1 VRTARHIAAAA
12 VAAIALLVTASA
24 ADAAGRARFD
34 TDLLARIPAP
44 GFPALGYVHPDGR
57 IYEGTYVNANAAGS
71 PSRIF
76 EFTGEGTLLRSFT
89 VPGQNLTGEQG
100 VQVTTSDAKGDLVLL
115 DKTPARALKLNRLT
129 GSFTQY
135 ATFADLKP
143 CAAGQTGPACSPTMD
158 DAPAVPNYGAWG
170 PDGSLYVTDFRQA
183 VIWRVPPGGGQAV
196 VWLADRRLDGGEFGT
211 TGLLLGPDG
220 HTLYVAQGSG
230 AGLGGSLLNPAAGG
244 LFAVAITPGGAP
256 GTLVQLWESR
266 AGDVPDGFAIAAS
279 GRIYVPLVG
288 LPAQIAVLAPDG
300 RELERFP
307 TTAGSGDNGSP
318 VPFDSPSSAR
328 FYGTRLIVANQS
340 ALAGTMANQALLDV
354 EVGEPGLPELI
365 PGRDATPPVLTRVA
379 IAPKRFAAVRRGG
392 SLRPARKGRSARGGL
407 LRLGTSEQVTLA
419 IRVER
424 RAGRRWR
431 RVQTIEKVLKKGRAS
446 VRIRGRVL
454 AGGRSVQFPSGR
466 YRLSMRASDPSGNR
480 SPRIFRQFRLVRR

>member
-1 VRTARHIAAAA
+1 ST
-12 VAAIALLVTASA
+12 
-24 ADAAGRARFD
+24 F
-34 TDLLARIPAP
+34 
-44 GFPALGYVHPDGR
+44 
-57 IYEGTYVNANAAGS
+57 S
-71 PSRIF
+71 P
-76 EFTGEGTLLRSFT
+76 
-89 VPGQNLTGEQG
+89 
-100 VQVTTSDAKGDLVLL
+100 
-115 DKTPARALKLNRLT
+115 
-129 GSFTQY
+129 Y

-143 CAAGQTGPACSPTMD
+143 CAAGQTGPSCSPTMD
-158 DAPAVPNYGAWG
+158 DAPAVPNYGAFG

-183 VIWRVPPGGGQAV
+183 VIWRVPPGGGKAV

-230 AGLGGSLLNPAAGG
+230 AGLGGSLLGNPTAGG
-244 LFAVAITPGGAP
+244 LYAVAITPGGGP
-256 GTLVQLWESR
+256 GALVQLWESR

-307 TTAGSGDNGSP
+307 TAAGSGDNGSP

-328 FYGTRLIVANQS
+328 FLGTRLIVANQS
-340 ALAGTMANQALLDV
+340 ALAGNAANQALLDV

-365 PGRDATPPVLTRVA
+365 PGRDSTAPALTRVA

-392 SLRPARKGRSARGGL
+392 KLRRARKGHVARGGR
-407 LRLGTSEQVTLA
+407 LRLSTSEQVTLG

-424 RAGRRWR
+424 LVGGRFR
-431 RVQTIEKVLKKGRAS
+431 RVQSIEKLFAKGRRS
-446 VRIRGRVL
+446 VVLPGRVTR
-454 AGGRSVQFPSGR
+454 GKRSVQFPRGS
-466 YRLSMRASDPSGNR
+466 YRLSMQASDGSGNR
-480 SPRIFRQFRLVRR
+480 SPRLFRAFRIVKR